1 MGRRGSTGAALS
13 IAVAL
18 AGCGGSGSSSSS
30 SSASPS
36 ATSVPSIKAKVT
48 TYHIGGDP
56 FAVAVAGRFVWVANH
71 NEGTVTRIAPA
82 SGKPSGT
89 TRLGPDGT
97 DTAALAVSDGS
108 LWDGYSVNS
117 GFATRLNT
125 VDGAPQERLRAQGD
139 VLTLA
144 VGPDAVYAGSLDQ
157 VLRLPR
163 SGGKPQ
169 SRTFPGRIFALAY
182 TGGVLW
188 VGSYDPVQQEGSL
201 VGLDARTMRTRTR
214 IVEQQAVLSLVVADG
229 SLWESTGDGQTGY
242 LLRRDPHGG
251 QLLKSISAVGGPVA
265 IAFAMGRVW
274 VDDYYASTVYRVNPH
289 TAQIEGAVH
298 FAPARSSDDLPANTP
313 VALAGSSDA
322 LWVTDRAGLIRRIAP
337 G

>member
-1 MGRRGSTGAALS
+1 MGRRGPTWAALS
-13 IAVAL
+13 IALAL

-30 SSASPS
+30 SPAPPS
-36 ATSVPSIKAKVT
+36 AAPVPSIKAKVT

-71 NEGTVTRIAPA
+71 NDGTVTRIAPA

-97 DTAALAVSDGS
+97 DTAALAALDGS

-125 VDGAPQERLRAQGD
+125 ANGVPQQKLRARGD

-163 SGGKPQ
+163 SGGKPL

-182 TGGVLW
+182 SGGVVW

-201 VGLDARTMRTRTR
+201 VGLDARTMRTRAR
-214 IVEQQAVLSLVVADG
+214 IVEQQAVLSLLVADG

-242 LLRRDPHGG
+242 LLRRDPQSG
-251 QLLKSISAVGGPVA
+251 QLLKSISPVGGPVS
-265 IAFAMGRVW
+265 IAFAMGRIW
-274 VDDYYASTVYRVNPH
+274 VDDYYASTLYRVNPH
-289 TAQIEGAVH
+289 TAQIDGTLH

-313 VALAGSSDA
+313 VALAGSRDA